1 MDPRSFSG
9 TRLFIGPV
17 AMAARGPMKA
27 YRISGE
33 FRMGHETQPFT
44 LETVAE
50 SEEEATEWTF
60 SVLGSRHRAKR
71 RQIDIH
77 DVHAES
83 LDEVEDAGVQFALE
97 HEEEYK
103 QRKEEEVHG

>member
-1 MDPRSFSG
+1 
-9 TRLFIGPV
+9 
-17 AMAARGPMKA
+17 
-27 YRISGE
+27 
-33 FRMGHETQPFT
+33 MGQRTQPFT

-50 SEEEATEWTF
+50 SEKEATEWTY

-71 RQIDIH
+71 RQIDIEDIH
-77 DVHAES
+77 EEDLS
-83 LDEVEDAGVQFALE
+83 EVEDAGVQFALE